1 MYKEMYP
8 HDDLVNLS
16 EELVFEQIHQ
26 VILEGKEAF
35 NQSEV
40 SVQDIAAIALNKMP
54 PKYVTNILEKQSP
67 SASLR
72 DEVEDLRRYARRQ
85 VIKAI
90 KRVNEHP
97 HD

>member
-26 VILEGKEAF
+26 VILEGKESF